1 MQNWGYKA
9 TSTKLDKHGTLLLLE
24 RGFLCRSAHDDV
36 GNAAANVS
44 SVHLGDVIH
53 CYYSRAGKHDPMGA
67 FQVVEKVEAPKV
79 APHLASQVPGTA
91 LYATSDPS
99 FIREL
104 DPNGAYAPDSALGV
118 FTGWA
123 VKRVGRARPYEVKA
137 FPGQGT
143 LVRLA

>member
-1 MQNWGYKA
+1 MQTWGYKA
-9 TSTKLDKHGTLLLLE
+9 ASTKLDKPGTLLLLE

-44 SVHLGDVIH
+44 SVQLGDVIH
-53 CYYSRAGKHDPMGA
+53 CYYSRAGKHDSMGA
-67 FQVVEKVEAPKV
+67 FQVVEKAEAPKIF
-79 APHLASQVPGTA
+79 PHLASQVPGTA
-91 LYATSDPS
+91 LYAAADPS

-104 DPNGAYAPDSALGV
+104 DPLGAYAPDSTLGV

-123 VKRVGRARPYEVKA
+123 VKRVGRARPYEAKA